1 MDLSRISDVNS
12 ESVIIATLLYH
23 PEFIMHSD
31 YLHPGYFYNEE
42 NGCYYWAISELY
54 KKGID
59 NIDAVTVSTMLESNK
74 AVWRKVKDKGMAD
87 VKQFMDT
94 ALFAARDTLEEY
106 KLAVGN
112 VVTAAYKRDMSRA
125 AVEIERLCSNEDMS
139 LTDVNVRINTKLNDV
154 SEKYLVSDEILT
166 VGEEIDEVFAEIQ
179 AGWNGTG
186 IVGIPTIIPELNKY
200 VTHRPGELFLIAGR
214 MGMGKSAYMM
224 NEALNMLKNGVPVLY
239 IDTEMSKKQFISRA
253 IASITGIKVHKIE
266 AGDLDDEEKQKV
278 FDTIQ
283 WFKTTSLV
291 HRYMTEPNMD
301 EVFALCK
308 ILKYKMD
315 LGFVVYDYIKADK
328 DDSTTNYNYLG
339 QITDFLKNKVAGSL
353 NLPVLAGAQLN
364 RNMEVA
370 DSDKIE
376 RYISSSAYWHP
387 KTSEEI
393 AQNGP
398 ECGNYKIIVGK
409 NRNGSR
415 MADGEWIDVVF
426 DGSRMRIK
434 EAPQQHIETNP
445 FGDGQLIVV

>member
-12 ESVIIATLLYH
+12 EAMVIATLLYH
-23 PEFIMHSD
+23 PEFIMHTD

-59 NIDAVTVSTMLESNK
+59 NIDAVAIATMLETNG
-74 AVWRKVKDKGMAD
+74 AVMRKLKKSGMAD
-87 VKQFMDT
+87 VQQFMNDASLT
-94 ALFAARDTLEEY
+94 ARDTLEEY
-106 KLAVGN
+106 KMAVAN
-112 VVTAAYKRDMSRA
+112 VVTAAYKRDMSKA
-125 AVEIERLCSNEDMS
+125 AAEIDRLCNNEEIS
-139 LTDVNVRINTKLNDV
+139 LSEVNSRINNRIDSV

-166 VGEEIDEVFAEIQ
+166 IGQEIDEVFDEIQ
-179 AGWNGTG
+179 EGWNGTG
-186 IVGIPTIIPELNKY
+186 IVGMPTIIPELNKY
-200 VTHRPGELFLIAGR
+200 ITHRPGELFLIAGR

-253 IASITGIKVHKIE
+253 IASITGIRVHQIE
-266 AGDLDDEEKQKV
+266 SGDLNDEEKQKV
-278 FDTIQ
+278 YNTID

-291 HRYMTEPNMD
+291 HRYMTEPKMD
-301 EVFALCK
+301 EVLALCK

-339 QITDFLKNKVAGSL
+339 QVTDFLKNKVAGAL
-353 NLPVLAGAQLN
+353 KIPVLAGTQLN

-376 RYISSSAYWHP
+376 RYVSSSAYWHP

-398 ECGNYKIIVGK
+398 DCGNYKIIVGK

-415 MADGEWIDVVF
+415 MADDEWLDVVF
-426 DGSRMRIK
+426 DGSRMRIM
-434 EAPQQHIETNP
+434 EAPKQHIEANP
-445 FGDGQLIVV
+445 FGDGQLVKV